1 MFIRVDEINE
11 AVQGGQKYGE
21 EQHSTKHETSLDGL
35 GWDCAT
41 RCVFSDPYR
50 SYSLVRLGPFEAG
63 ARGLV
68 LWLLAIVLGM
78 MLSYLLF
85 RGPRDAAAR
94 YLQER
99 SEHHSARASS
109 KRCGKGAQEDNA
121 HEDGLA
127 Q

>member
-1 MFIRVDEINE
+1 MPLV
-11 AVQGGQKYGE
+11 V
-21 EQHSTKHETSLDGL
+21 
-35 GWDCAT
+35 
-41 RCVFSDPYR
+41 
-50 SYSLVRLGPFEAG
+50 YSLIRIGLILLCAWGLFEAG

-85 RGPRDAAAR
+85 RGPRDVAAR